1 MAICAM
7 WRVMMDMYFQGDFKA
22 PIVDMA
28 KQTVVITGPSRGGI
42 GFETALALAQR
53 GAQLLLAA
61 RNVEKAEA
69 DAELIHESAPRKP
82 KVRFPAS
89 DSYTYYIIIYVY
101 ADAFDIDVES

>member
-1 MAICAM
+1 
-7 WRVMMDMYFQGDFKA
+7 MDMYFQGDFKA

-69 DAELIHESAPRKP
+69 DAELIHESAHLKP